1 MKGAIYLVL
10 STLCYELA
18 YALKDEAA
26 EGWLL
31 CWEAAKAMRARAGGN
46 HSRVWSKMLNPLV
59 GWRERADQNIVKKDP
74 KRFRLS
80 CSCGYEICCVCGWD
94 TGSGIF

>member
-1 MKGAIYLVL
+1 MLITKYITPFTSSKKAVV
-10 STLCYELA
+10 TLECSRGLLQGEAGTELA

-26 EGWLL
+26 GGWLL
-31 CWEAAKAMRARAGGN
+31 CWEAAKAMRARVGGN

-74 KRFRLS
+74 KRF
-80 CSCGYEICCVCGWD
+80 
-94 TGSGIF
+94 